1 MYFCINIVNDYN
13 DDNEYIFN
21 YKNKILILLKCI
33 FKMFLIWIKINI
45 IYVMYYEGIG

>member
-21 YKNKILILLKCI
+21 YKNKILILL
-33 FKMFLIWIKINI
+33 
-45 IYVMYYEGIG
+45 